1 MLYRKVVLILLNL
14 NLLRI
19 HVKHIEE
26 TTECIKKKYEEIEK
40 ILREENKDTVDELID
55 FYGKD
60 EAYFDKIL
68 EIYSMSEFQKYNV
81 DNILEYI
88 DKNI

>member
-14 NLLRI
+14 NSLRI
-19 HVKHIEE
+19 YVKHIEE
-26 TTECIKKKYEEIEK
+26 TTECIKKQYEEIER
-40 ILREENKDTVDELID
+40 ILKDENKDTVNELIN

-60 EAYFDKIL
+60 EKYFDKIL
-68 EIYSMSEFQKYNV
+68 EIYRMLEFQKNNV
-81 DNILEYI
+81 DNILKYI

>member
-14 NLLRI
+14 NSLRI
-19 HVKHIEE
+19 YVTHLEE
-26 TTECIKKKYEEIEK
+26 KTEYIKKQYEELEK
-40 ILREENKDTVDELID
+40 ILKKENKNTADELIN

-60 EAYFDKIL
+60 EKYFDKIL
-68 EIYSMSEFQKYNV
+68 EIYRMSEFQKNNV
-81 DNILEYI
+81 DNILKYI

>member
-1 MLYRKVVLILLNL
+1 MLILLNL

-26 TTECIKKKYEEIEK
+26 TTECIKKKYEEIER
-40 ILREENKDTVDELID
+40 ILKEENKDTVDELID

-60 EAYFDKIL
+60 EKCFDKIL
-68 EIYSMSEFQKYNV
+68 EIYRMSELHKYSV

-88 DKNI
+88 DKNV